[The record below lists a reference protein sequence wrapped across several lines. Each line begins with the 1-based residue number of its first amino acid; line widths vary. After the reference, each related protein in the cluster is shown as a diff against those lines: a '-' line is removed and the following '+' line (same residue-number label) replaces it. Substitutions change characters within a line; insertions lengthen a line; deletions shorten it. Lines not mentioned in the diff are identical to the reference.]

1 MKLTSLTYE
10 SQLREHIISKFPK
23 IGEIIEI
30 TLSQTWKEFNLRIKT
45 DEHDIGFGTSV
56 KYIVEDS
63 CYVVSTRKLNF
74 ELKHIQ
80 ENYEESVKRVTEAK
94 FKYQILKMLVIPF
107 VDGTIDD
114 ELKFERGNIITQIEL
129 KYKKVKYH
137 VSAWE
142 LQDST
147 PIDELLVYEDGYE
160 SNFNI
165 GIPIYE
171 FVNDTDKSIRKLK
184 NMATNMTKCCVE
196 YYERKEKI
204 DTRYMKIFKK
214 LESEKEKKLASLSNW
229 KEN

>member
-80 ENYEESVKRVTEAK
+80 EQYEESANRVTEAK
-94 FKYQILKMLVIPF
+94 FKYQILKMLVVPF
-107 VDGTIDD
+107 VHGKIDD
-114 ELKFERGNIITQIEL
+114 ELTFERGNIITQIEL
-129 KYKKVKYH
+129 KYKKIKYH
-137 VSAWE
+137 VSVWE
-142 LQDST
+142 LLDPN

-160 SNFNI
+160 SNFDI

-171 FVNDTDKSIRKLK
+171 FVNDTDKSIKKLK
-184 NMATNMTKCCVE
+184 NMATNMTKCCLE

-204 DTRYMKIFKK
+204 DNRYVKIFKK
-214 LESEKEKKLASLSNW
+214 LESEKEKNLASLSNW